1 MGVGG
6 MAACT
11 KPPAGIMP
19 GKGWIMPYVMGMG
32 FCWAS
37 RRWFGLGCLMV
48 LDDEAAAPGAPASPR
63 PPPRPGSTARI
74 LIGRRTSVCRAR
86 EEGTGVLERARACA
100 NEARHAHTVVRRRAH
115 GRLAGGRGGASVA
128 YSGRQPAL
136 AIAPDL
142 GRRRLGAVPGALAP
156 VLEPP
161 VPDFDGEKDARSP
174 TRRQGAVAALALD
187 AMSQSGARTAAAA
200 ARARGSSRARRLA
213 PAR

>member
-63 PPPRPGSTARI
+63 PPPRLSSTSPASWIVGAPPSAEQERR
-74 LIGRRTSVCRAR
+74 GR
-86 EEGTGVLERARACA
+86 GVLERARACA
-100 NEARHAHTVVRRRAH
+100 NVRRDTLGTVVRRRAH

-128 YSGRQPAL
+128 YSGRSLAAPHS
-136 AIAPDL
+136 AIAP
-142 GRRRLGAVPGALAP
+142 GPRPPSAWRRSWCAGACFGTT
-156 VLEPP
+156 P
-161 VPDFDGEKDARSP
+161 VPDS
-174 TRRQGAVAALALD
+174 RRA
-187 AMSQSGARTAAAA
+187 
-200 ARARGSSRARRLA
+200 
-213 PAR
+213 